1 MEMKRAKA
9 EKDKR
14 QKLQNSIGKLRDEAI
29 ETLQKM
35 IEGHRDLIKQ
45 LETHIEQVRNGE
57 CDETIIQNAEK
68 KPEQK
73 FTNTGIKSKKEPAVR
88 KRSKRTIIDRDAT
101 RDMLPH
107 GFVLR
112 AKCANG
118 EIMAIYNADDKCF
131 YNMENNKKYEKLQEA
146 NREFCFEIAKISLG
160 NAWDTFKAYDA
171 NNNKTRSIRD
181 LHIRNW
187 IEEDGREYTN
197 YQNLNYRDWETDR
210 KSTRLNSSH
219 RL

>member
-1 MEMKRAKA
+1 MNSPHEPDYPPSDCDECENYEWDCEEYKIQELEAKLMEMKRAKA

-14 QKLQNSIGKLRDEAI
+14 EKLQNSIGKLRNEAI

-73 FTNTGIKSKKEPAVR
+73 FTNAGIKSKKEPAVR

-118 EIMAIYNADDKCF
+118 EIM
-131 YNMENNKKYEKLQEA
+131 
-146 NREFCFEIAKISLG
+146 G
-160 NAWDTFKAYDA
+160 
-171 NNNKTRSIRD
+171 
-181 LHIRNW
+181 
-187 IEEDGREYTN
+187 
-197 YQNLNYRDWETDR
+197 
-210 KSTRLNSSH
+210 
-219 RL
+219 